1 MESQNTNT
9 NKIKR
14 TFIIG
19 DEWIFY
25 KFYTGPKTADVLLT
39 EMVKPA
45 AEKLLAEGMIDK
57 WFFIRYSDPKFH
69 IRVRFHVTEP
79 RFLLNVVLMMQNL
92 IFPFIEQDLVWK
104 VQVDS
109 YQREVE
115 RYGVETMELG
125 ETLFFHDSRM
135 IVDMLDMLA
144 GDEGEK
150 YRWLF
155 CVRALDVLLDDFHYS
170 MEGKMDLFAV
180 LKDSFGREF
189 GINKGLRNQLKN
201 KYRTEKPLIYE
212 VLDRSKDEENEMLPL
227 FEILARKSASIKP
240 LVDEILG
247 LHEKGQL
254 APPLNEMM
262 ASYIHMM
269 LNRLF
274 KSKQRV
280 HELVVYDFMWN
291 YYKGEVARLKYSK
304 KKK

>member
-1 MESQNTNT
+1 MESQNTNPQ
-9 NKIKR
+9 NLKR

-39 EMVKPA
+39 EMIKPA
-45 AEKLLAEGMIDK
+45 VEKLLAEGMIDK

-69 IRVRFHVTEP
+69 IRVRFHVTEL
-79 RFLLNVVLMMQNL
+79 RFLLNVVLMMQSMVR
-92 IFPFIEQDLVWK
+92 PFIDQDLVWK

-115 RYGVETMELG
+115 RYGVATMELG
-125 ETLFFHDSRM
+125 ETLFFHDSKM
-135 IVDMLDMLA
+135 IVDMLDMLD

-155 CVRALDVLLDDFHYS
+155 CIRALDTLLDDFHYDMQS
-170 MEGKMDLFAV
+170 KMDLFAM

-201 KYRTEKPLIYE
+201 KYRSEKPIIYE
-212 VLDRSKDEENEMLPL
+212 VLNRSKDQENEMLPL
-227 FEILARKSASIKP
+227 YEILVQKSEAIKP
-240 LVDEILG
+240 LVAQLME
-247 LHEKGQL
+247 LHKKEQL
-254 APPLNEMM
+254 VPALNDMM
-262 ASYIHMM
+262 SSYIHMM

-291 YYKGEVARLKYSK
+291 YYKGEVARQKYSK